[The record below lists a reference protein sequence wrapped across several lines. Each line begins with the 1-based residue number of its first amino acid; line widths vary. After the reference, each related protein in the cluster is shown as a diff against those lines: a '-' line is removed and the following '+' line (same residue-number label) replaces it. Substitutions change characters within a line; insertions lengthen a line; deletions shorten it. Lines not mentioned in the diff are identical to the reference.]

1 MTPMPLLQK
10 MRILAMADTVLQSYL
25 LGSNGT
31 FRFFDTQLPKGY
43 INQGACVTVQQVSSL
58 LDYVQQ
64 GPLALEWVRV
74 QVNIRSMQSEVAK
87 AIANYLQNT
96 WFPSV
101 CFTSSAQFQSPPLP
115 PPAAANYKL
124 SQRGVLDY
132 SVQPTAAWVE
142 TMDFRV
148 ANNTNI

>member
-1 MTPMPLLQK
+1 MSAMPLQQK
-10 MRILAMADTVLQSYL
+10 MRTLAGADAVLQGYL

-31 FRFFDTQLPKGY
+31 FRWFDTQLPKGY
-43 INQGACVTVQQVSSL
+43 INQGACVTVQQVSSS
-58 LDYVQQ
+58 LDYTQQ
-64 GPLALEWVRV
+64 APLALEWVRV
-74 QVNIRSMQSEVAK
+74 QINIWSMDSVQAK
-87 AIANYLQNT
+87 QIANYLQNT

-101 CFTSSAQFQSPPLP
+101 CFTSNAQFLSPPLP
-115 PPAAANYKL
+115 PPAAANFKL

-142 TMDFRV
+142 TQDWRC